1 MAKWTLRFL
10 GAVALAFSLTVA
22 LSPMPAGLRDCASV
36 PSVRIV
42 DRHGMLL
49 HEVRAADGTLADGVA
64 EQDLDGRVARAVIA
78 AEDKHFYSHFGID
91 PVAMVRA
98 FLRNIRARRVVSG
111 ASTLSMQLART
122 LVPHR
127 RGWWGKWRESALAV
141 RMEMSASK
149 REILR
154 AYMNAAPFG
163 PQTRGARRAA
173 RASFGKELDGLSWAE
188 AATIAGL
195 PKSPVAY
202 KMRVDYAPTLKR
214 RNAVLERL
222 YRDGALDGEA
232 LKVALAEPLRPWT
245 ETVQASAPHFVNALM
260 RGALGELPARDGL
273 RVLRT
278 SLSAPLQ
285 AFAEREA
292 RERIARLAE
301 HDAHAASV
309 LVLEN
314 ATGDVLAYVGSPDFD
329 EPTAGQNDGV
339 LAERQPG
346 SALKPFVYALAME
359 RAGYTA
365 ATLLADVSTRFQV
378 GAENV
383 YAPKN
388 YDGRFHGPVRV
399 REALANSYNVPAVRA
414 AEAVGASAL
423 LDQLRALG
431 LGTLRKN
438 AEDYGI
444 GLALGDGEVRL
455 WDLAYAYA
463 ALARGGEQIVPRAL
477 MRAEYT
483 DAAAHDM
490 AIQFGARAVD
500 AKAAQVVTDI
510 LADPVARATQFGRH
524 GALEFDS
531 LQVAA
536 KTGTSKHY
544 RDNWAVGYTREV
556 TVAVWVG
563 NFDGHA
569 MRDVSGVT
577 GAGPLMHAVLE
588 SAMSGRHAAALA
600 TEAREGVLAQMDVC
614 ALSGALPGP
623 HCEHRIREWFDR
635 EHVPSKTCA
644 IHVHARVER
653 DTGLLVGPSCDG
665 RAVEER
671 VFENYDAELSVWA
684 REAARPLLPGPS
696 LRCPPVA
703 VAAEHRAF
711 RVLYPTDGTR
721 YVLDASRP
729 RGTQSVR
736 VEVGP
741 LHDGERVD
749 LLVDGT
755 TRLRSVHAADLMW
768 PLEPGAHELR
778 VQRASGEVANVKVH
792 VE

>member
-1 MAKWTLRFL
+1 
-10 GAVALAFSLTVA
+10 
-22 LSPMPAGLRDCASV
+22 MPSGLRNGGSA
-36 PSVRIV
+36 PSIRIL
-42 DRHGMLL
+42 DRDGVLL
-49 HEVRAADGTLADGVA
+49 HEVRAADGTLSDGVA
-64 EQDLDGRVARAVIA
+64 DEDLDGRVARAIIA
-78 AEDKHFYSHFGID
+78 AEDKHFYSHVGVD
-91 PVAMVRA
+91 PLAIVRA
-98 FLRNIRARRVVSG
+98 FLQNIRGRRVVSG
-111 ASTLSMQLART
+111 ASTISMQLART

-127 RGWWGKWRESALAV
+127 RSLWGKWREAALAV
-141 RMEMSASK
+141 RIEMGASK

-163 PQTRGARRAA
+163 PQARGARRAA
-173 RASFGKELDGLSWAE
+173 RASFGKELGALSWAE
-188 AATIAGL
+188 AATLAGL

-202 KMRVDYAPTLKR
+202 KVRADYVPTLKR
-214 RNAVLERL
+214 RDAVLARL
-222 YRDGALDGEA
+222 HSDGALDAEA
-232 LKVALAEPLRPWT
+232 LTVALAEPLKPWS
-245 ETVQASAPHFVNALM
+245 EPAGASAPHFVTALM

-285 AFAEREA
+285 ALAAREA
-292 RERIARLAE
+292 KDRIARLAE
-301 HDAHAASV
+301 HDAHAAAV

-388 YDGRFHGPVRV
+388 YDGKFHGPVRV

-414 AEAVGASAL
+414 AEAVGAAPL
-423 LDQLRALG
+423 LEQLRALG
-431 LGTLRKN
+431 FGTLRRT

-455 WDLAYAYA
+455 WDMAFAYA
-463 ALARGGEQIVPRAL
+463 ALARGGERISPRAL
-477 MRAEYT
+477 MRAEHT
-483 DAAAHDM
+483 
-490 AIQFGARAVD
+490 GARARDIAIQSGARVVN
-500 AKAAQVVTDI
+500 AKVTAVVTDV
-510 LADPVARATQFGRH
+510 LSDPLARAAQFGRH
-524 GALEFDS
+524 GALEFDGFS
-531 LQVAA
+531 VAA

-556 TVAVWVG
+556 TVAVWLG

-569 MRDVSGVT
+569 MRDVSGVA

-588 SAMSGRHAAALA
+588 AAMSGRSAAALRA
-600 TEAREGVLAQMDVC
+600 DQRADVALEQHEVC

-623 HCEHRIREWFDR
+623 HCEHRVQEWFGH
-635 EHVPSKTCA
+635 EHVPLEVCMM
-644 IHVHARVER
+644 HVHERVER
-653 DTGLLVGPSCDG
+653 SSGLLAGPACKPG
-665 RAVEER
+665 EVEER
-671 VFENYDAELSVWA
+671 AFERYDAELSPWA
-684 REAARPLLPGPS
+684 REAGRALLPAPS

-703 VAAEHRAF
+703 ITAETRTF
-711 RVLYPTDGTR
+711 RVLYPTAGTR

-729 RGTQSVR
+729 LGAQSVR

-749 LLVDGT
+749 LLVDGAT
-755 TRLRSVHAADLMW
+755 HLRGVRSLDLMW
-768 PLEPGAHELR
+768 GLEHGDHELQVR
-778 VQRASGEVANVKVH
+778 RLSGDAATVKVH